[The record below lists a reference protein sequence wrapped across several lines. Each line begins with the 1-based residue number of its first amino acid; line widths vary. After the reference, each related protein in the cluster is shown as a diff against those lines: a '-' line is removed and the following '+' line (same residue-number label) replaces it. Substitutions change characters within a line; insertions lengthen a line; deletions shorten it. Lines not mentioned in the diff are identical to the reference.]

1 MAAPLEGHA
10 LTLSGVFQHV
20 GARCCLAGID
30 LEVARGEW
38 LLIIGPNG
46 AGKSLLTR
54 LIMALDSPSAGSV
67 RVLGE
72 DVAGLGWDA
81 LCRLRGRMGAVL
93 QGGSLIQGRDVLEN
107 LLLPL
112 RRLPGGRAHLARQA
126 RLVVALLQLDGL
138 EGEQPRALSLGQ
150 RRRVELARAL
160 IHAPELLVWDGLT
173 DGLDPGAARDAL
185 RILAEQRETR
195 RLTLVATDNRIDD
208 LARSYDRVAV
218 LERGRL
224 LFQGTPAE
232 LEEALPQRLDLR
244 FALLGRD

>member
-1 MAAPLEGHA
+1 
-10 LTLSGVFQHV
+10 
-20 GARCCLAGID
+20 
-30 LEVARGEW
+30 
-38 LLIIGPNG
+38 
-46 AGKSLLTR
+46 
-54 LIMALDSPSAGSV
+54 
-67 RVLGE
+67 
-72 DVAGLGWDA
+72 
-81 LCRLRGRMGAVL
+81 
-93 QGGSLIQGRDVLEN
+93 
-107 LLLPL
+107 
-112 RRLPGGRAHLARQA
+112 
-126 RLVVALLQLDGL
+126 VVALLQLDGL

-224 LFQGTPAE
+224 LFQGTLAE